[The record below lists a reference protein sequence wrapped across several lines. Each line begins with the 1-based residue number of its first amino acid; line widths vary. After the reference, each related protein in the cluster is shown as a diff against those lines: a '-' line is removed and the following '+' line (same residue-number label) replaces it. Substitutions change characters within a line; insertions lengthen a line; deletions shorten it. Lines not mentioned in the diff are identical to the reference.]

1 MNQTNDNKTGL
12 QTVSF
17 QNQKHEPRM
26 TLHHNP
32 LHRSI
37 LGLEVVVVVLLPMT
51 ELRQL
56 LLMNIELTT
65 T

>member
-1 MNQTNDNKTGL
+1 
-12 QTVSF
+12 
-17 QNQKHEPRM
+17 M